1 MKDSVENRLGLF
13 FAFAIIALLVILEF
27 AGGFSFLHQG
37 YHLHALFKNVQELK
51 QGDFVKMAGVQVGRV
66 ESIVLTNGMADV
78 TLNLNKDTDVRTDS
92 KATLK
97 FTGLMAQNYI
107 SLGIG
112 VASTKAEEGAYL
124 EAAEQPDL
132 SSIMTKLD
140 NVATGVEN
148 LTKSFSGEKI
158 DNLFGPITDLI
169 KNNQSNLTAT
179 IRNIRTTT
187 DRIVSG
193 EGTVGKL
200 INSDTLYTTA
210 LTTVSNLQD
219 TGTNIQALADQ
230 AREFVTNVNH
240 TVDEINSGHGT
251 IGKLVTDDKLYT
263 EGEGSMEQL
272 HQILIKINKGQG
284 TVGQLINDDSTLKN
298 LKLSMQKIDKATESL
313 EDTGPLSVLG
323 TMASSLF

>member
-27 AGGFSFLHQG
+27 AGGFSFLNRG

-51 QGDFVKMAGVQVGRV
+51 QGDFVKMAGVQIGRVGRI
-66 ESIVLTNGMADV
+66 SLTNGLADV
-78 TLNLNKDTDVRTDS
+78 TLDLDKNADVRTDS

-97 FTGLMAQNYI
+97 FTGLMAQNYVSI
-107 SLGIG
+107 SVGTDQ
-112 VASTKAEEGAYL
+112 TKLAEDATIETV
-124 EAAEQPDL
+124 EQPDL
-132 SSIMTKLD
+132 SAIMAKLD

-193 EGTVGKL
+193 QGTVGKL
-200 INSDTLYTTA
+200 INEDTLYATA

-219 TGTNIQALADQ
+219 TGTNIQALADE
-230 AREFVTNVNH
+230 AKGFISNVNH
-240 TVDEINSGHGT
+240 TIDGINAGEGT
-251 IGKLVTDDKLYT
+251 IGKLVKDEKLYD

-298 LKLSMQKIDKATESL
+298 IKLSMQKLDKATESL